1 MKRHLAIRVI
11 LFTMIFSITF
21 LGIINIHGRI
31 KENSLEKE
39 KNLDKDYVEKLAFQI
54 NSTSF
59 NSIINTLESLEKQK
73 ILQSHIESGNRDR
86 INDLIYS
93 LSAIHHDS
101 IIYIMDLEGNVI
113 ASTPYNDEGDTFLGK
128 NYSFRPYFQNALT
141 HDRVIYPAVGV
152 TSGERGIYF
161 SKSLS
166 LDSRLQGVI
175 VIKYNPL
182 ILEDMLSNDR
192 SLLISFITNHGV
204 VFLSN
209 EKNILMK
216 TDHKLTDS
224 EIVEISKN
232 KQFPLDKL
240 FPLGEWN
247 ENEKVI
253 IDDTLYN
260 SFYLNIDDVGWR
272 VLSLKQADAYSIHR
286 EDTSFFIQII
296 ALILFLFFI
305 LILLEMRIGKVR
317 KAERKAK
324 KFQFIIDQSPIS
336 ILITD
341 VEGNIDYANKNF
353 FKTTGY
359 SREETVGMNCSALRS
374 DYHDRE
380 YYSSIRNT
388 IEEGGIWS
396 GELYNKRKD
405 DSLFWEDVKIYP
417 LMERKGEMNQFI
429 SIKEDITEKKAFMTQ
444 LEKDASIDEM
454 TSAYNRK
461 NGLRQGQNLFIQAQK
476 THTPLTVSYIDINNL
491 KIVNDKQGHDA
502 GDKLITTVSS
512 ILKSTIRGSDI
523 LTRLGG
529 DEFLIIY
536 RDMSRE
542 ASEKVWERIQEK
554 FAQKSTPEVPISV
567 SYGSVEYDRAR
578 HDYLDDLI
586 KEADE
591 KMYANKREFK
601 MNFCNETTST
611 A

>member
-1 MKRHLAIRVI
+1 
-11 LFTMIFSITF
+11 MIFSITF